1 MCRSLLPNRATVGGA
16 NLVCVKTQQQ
26 KAEERR
32 QEKLAQIQEQVDEG
46 SLTIRK
52 MTDRERA
59 KHPPKP
65 RKPKGQ
71 RR

>member
-1 MCRSLLPNRATVGGA
+1 MG
-16 NLVCVKTQQQ
+16 VKTQQQ

>member
-1 MCRSLLPNRATVGGA
+1 M
-16 NLVCVKTQQQ
+16 KTQQQ

-46 SLTIRK
+46 SLTIRQ
-52 MTDRERA
+52 MTDGERA
-59 KHPPKP
+59 KNPPKP
-65 RKPKGQ
+65 RKPRKGP